1 MAAVVT
7 KLCLTTK
14 VWIEN
19 PTFNVY
25 ILLQQNQIYS
35 LLKSLFSRIET
46 RRNMGILQKTN
57 TLSLDTKYKLV
68 IAIDKKTKP
77 KSEIACDFWD

>member
-1 MAAVVT
+1 M
-7 KLCLTTK
+7 
-14 VWIEN
+14 
-19 PTFNVY
+19 
-25 ILLQQNQIYS
+25 YS